1 MRAIG
6 ALQSQTPRPALLP
19 RLQRAPGVVVP
30 LLVGLLVGLPV
41 LALLVNSFNT
51 AAIGQPAVYGLRN
64 WRDAFSQPLVW
75 EALWNSLALG
85 LVRTAIALPLAIA
98 FAWLIA
104 RTDMPGRSKLEILCW
119 LGIFLPTLPLAFGW
133 ILLLDPQNG
142 LVNGFL
148 QDRVGVSPFNIYS
161 FWGITWVHLAST
173 AVYYKV
179 ILLLPFFRRMSP
191 ALEEAARTSGA
202 SQLTTL
208 CRVTLPILAPALL
221 GIGFLS
227 FVRSL
232 EVFEVE
238 LLLGLPAKLYVY
250 STLIYDLAR
259 EQPPHYGDATAMGF
273 VFLAI
278 LLGLAFFYQ
287 LYIRRR
293 EFTTVTGRGFTPSR
307 VSLGRWRYLASA
319 ACFVYVVV
327 SLGAPTL
334 FLVLGSFMRRYGFF
348 QIRDPFTL
356 ERWQGLFGDPAFF
369 GSVRNSLIIA
379 ASVAIA
385 VILIY
390 SLVAYSIV
398 RTRTLA
404 SRITD
409 LLAWLPWAVPGILM
423 SLAMLWLILATPLR
437 TILYGTLVG
446 IILALV
452 VKDSP
457 LSTQM
462 FKAATLQ
469 VGKELEESAH
479 TSGAG
484 WFTMYRRVL
493 LPLLAPTAAT
503 VGVLAFLSSIR
514 DISTPAL
521 LYTASTR
528 PISILMLEYSF
539 NHEFERAAAIGVL
552 VSAFVLLVTLGARR
566 LGFTLTREEA

>member
-6 ALQSQTPRPALLP
+6 APLSEAAQTPRPAFLP
-19 RLQRAPGVVVP
+19 RLRRAPGVVVP
-30 LLVGLLVGLPV
+30 LVVGLLVGLPV

-85 LVRTAIALPLAIA
+85 LVRTAIALPLAIG

-133 ILLLDPQNG
+133 MLLLDPQNG
-142 LVNGFL
+142 LVNSFL

-221 GIGFLS
+221 GIAFLS

-259 EQPPHYGDATAMGF
+259 EQPPRYGEATAMGF

-278 LLGLAFFYQ
+278 LVGLAFFYQ
-287 LYIRRR
+287 LYIR
-293 EFTTVTGRGFTPSR
+293 
-307 VSLGRWRYLASA
+307 
-319 ACFVYVVV
+319 
-327 SLGAPTL
+327 
-334 FLVLGSFMRRYGFF
+334 
-348 QIRDPFTL
+348 
-356 ERWQGLFGDPAFF
+356 
-369 GSVRNSLIIA
+369 
-379 ASVAIA
+379 
-385 VILIY
+385 
-390 SLVAYSIV
+390 
-398 RTRTLA
+398 
-404 SRITD
+404 
-409 LLAWLPWAVPGILM
+409 
-423 SLAMLWLILATPLR
+423 
-437 TILYGTLVG
+437 
-446 IILALV
+446 
-452 VKDSP
+452 
-457 LSTQM
+457 
-462 FKAATLQ
+462 
-469 VGKELEESAH
+469 
-479 TSGAG
+479 
-484 WFTMYRRVL
+484 
-493 LPLLAPTAAT
+493 
-503 VGVLAFLSSIR
+503 
-514 DISTPAL
+514 
-521 LYTASTR
+521 
-528 PISILMLEYSF
+528 
-539 NHEFERAAAIGVL
+539 
-552 VSAFVLLVTLGARR
+552 
-566 LGFTLTREEA
+566 